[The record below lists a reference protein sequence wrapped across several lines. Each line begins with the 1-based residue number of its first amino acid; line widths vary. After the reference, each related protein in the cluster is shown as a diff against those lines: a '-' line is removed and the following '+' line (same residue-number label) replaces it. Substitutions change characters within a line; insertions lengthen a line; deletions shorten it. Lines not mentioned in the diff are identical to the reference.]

1 MKVKTS
7 VTLSDSLLAEIDRH
21 AGRGAN
27 RSEFIETA
35 VRRYIAAL
43 VRRNQNARD
52 LAIINRRAGRLNR
65 EALDVLDY
73 QITV

>member
-7 VTLSDSLLAEIDRH
+7 VTLSEDLLRAMD
-21 AGRGAN
+21 ALRGGGN

-35 VRRYIAAL
+35 AWALIAKRAQDE
-43 VRRNQNARD
+43 RDARD
-52 LAIINRRAGRLNR
+52 LEILNRRAERLNA

-73 QITV
+73 QVIK